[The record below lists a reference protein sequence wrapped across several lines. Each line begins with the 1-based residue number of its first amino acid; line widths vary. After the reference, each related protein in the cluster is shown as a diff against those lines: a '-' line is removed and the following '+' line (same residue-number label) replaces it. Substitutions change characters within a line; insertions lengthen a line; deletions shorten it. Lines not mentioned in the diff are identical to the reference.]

1 MKQKQVVKSVNG
13 WELATIADGSLSCE
27 NINLGSDDIRKIE
40 EILKPGFSEKMKKY
54 HVYISYDNW
63 SGVYIMHLPGLKSRK
78 GDALIKEIYAFLSE
92 IPVPSKEYF
101 FISCKKTID
110 KQKLYD
116 FIQVL
121 LKYDTPT
128 KISSHEYRNGGKN
141 RYFPKRLNEAF
152 DAEMT
157 EANERKFLSLSGEKI
172 TFTIRSER
180 CDEAVLLIL
189 LIDNDISDKLYPKLE
204 ELINEE
210 AVMAFETDSHDH
222 DIQNQSEINMLEW
235 MGENSK
241 DYPKRKSSRDNVMEI
256 DIQKNPGYVYKVK
269 GYRFCAT
276 YRMWFGS
283 DSYRIF
289 DRDVLRNFSC
299 FENVVTGNDVTR
311 VTLYENIKDYR
322 DNREKQWKFR
332 KALHIDEIAQKMI
345 EEEKEDYKQSAD
357 PEVNI
362 MEGEFEHGGV
372 RLIQTFLKDG
382 EIAHRSDADS
392 VEERELDANGKE
404 VFKIVKE
411 LR

>member
-13 WELATIADGSLSCE
+13 WELVTNADGSLSCE

-78 GDALIKEIYAFLSE
+78 GDALIKEIYAFLSK

-235 MGENSK
+235 MGENPK
-241 DYPKRKSSRDNVMEI
+241 DYPKRKSILVI
-256 DIQKNPGYVYKVK
+256 HIVAHGLAYK
-269 GYRFCAT
+269 
-276 YRMWFGS
+276 
-283 DSYRIF
+283 RI
-289 DRDVLRNFSC
+289 
-299 FENVVTGNDVTR
+299 G
-311 VTLYENIKDYR
+311 
-322 DNREKQWKFR
+322 
-332 KALHIDEIAQKMI
+332 MI
-345 EEEKEDYKQSAD
+345 MSIIPVPYNM
-357 PEVNI
+357 P
-362 MEGEFEHGGV
+362 
-372 RLIQTFLKDG
+372 
-382 EIAHRSDADS
+382 
-392 VEERELDANGKE
+392 
-404 VFKIVKE
+404 
-411 LR
+411 

>member
-13 WELATIADGSLSCE
+13 WKLVTNADGSLSCE

-63 SGVYIMHLPGLKSRK
+63 SGVYIMHLPGFKSRK

-92 IPVPSKEYF
+92 ISVPSKEYF

-121 LKYDTPT
+121 LKYDTPI

-189 LIDNDISDKLYPKLE
+189 LIDNDISKR
-204 ELINEE
+204 
-210 AVMAFETDSHDH
+210 
-222 DIQNQSEINMLEW
+222 DI
-235 MGENSK
+235 
-241 DYPKRKSSRDNVMEI
+241 
-256 DIQKNPGYVYKVK
+256 
-269 GYRFCAT
+269 C
-276 YRMWFGS
+276 
-283 DSYRIF
+283 IF
-289 DRDVLRNFSC
+289 V
-299 FENVVTGNDVTR
+299 
-311 VTLYENIKDYR
+311 
-322 DNREKQWKFR
+322 
-332 KALHIDEIAQKMI
+332 
-345 EEEKEDYKQSAD
+345 
-357 PEVNI
+357 
-362 MEGEFEHGGV
+362 
-372 RLIQTFLKDG
+372 
-382 EIAHRSDADS
+382 
-392 VEERELDANGKE
+392 
-404 VFKIVKE
+404 
-411 LR
+411 